1 MRIGDKSSDRPE
13 NRERFNLQVGRRTS
27 DIVLVHGNIAVVLF
41 VAVKIL
47 NQSLM
52 QEIIEGN
59 GSCSKRLK
67 MINTR
72 ASTERGGHLKMSF
85 CYSAL
90 SIRNDNGRSTDP
102 SPITSDMYSRLML
115 INKHTHKLRKMAHSA
130 QQSEI
135 RNKFRRE
142 SGQSNNRPININPI
156 RSICVQLP
164 S

>member
-67 MINTR
+67 M
-72 ASTERGGHLKMSF
+72 
-85 CYSAL
+85 
-90 SIRNDNGRSTDP
+90 
-102 SPITSDMYSRLML
+102 
-115 INKHTHKLRKMAHSA
+115 NKHPC
-130 QQSEI
+130 I
-135 RNKFRRE
+135 D
-142 SGQSNNRPININPI
+142 
-156 RSICVQLP
+156 
-164 S
+164 